1 MTKESYVGK
10 LMREGHE
17 AYMLRRIRE
26 EQDATIRRLASDS
39 LDENGESLQSIRD
52 DIFQTL
58 ERIEKKIDKIS
69 EKSP

>member
-1 MTKESYVGK
+1 MAERYVAK
-10 LMREGHE
+10 IMREGHE
-17 AYMLRRIRE
+17 QYMLRRIRE
-26 EQDATIRRLASDS
+26 EEAATIRRLAVDS
-39 LDENGESLQSIRD
+39 PDKNGETLQSIKN

>member
-1 MTKESYVGK
+1 MADRSYVSK

-26 EQDATIRRLASDS
+26 QEAATIRRLAADS
-39 LDENGESLQSIRD
+39 PDQNEETFQSIKD

>member
-1 MTKESYVGK
+1 MTERYVTK
-10 LMREGHE
+10 IMREGHE
-17 AYMLRRIRE
+17 QYMLRRIRE
-26 EQDATIRRLASDS
+26 EEAATIRRLAVDS
-39 LDENGESLQSIRD
+39 PDENGETLQSIKD